1 MSARTSSCATSPAV
15 SGCRSTAVTS
25 GLARTGVIRPD
36 PKDPSPL
43 RIDEVLVRKMLVLFI
58 RDEIAKA
65 RLRRA
70 GVGVSG
76 GVDSAVTVALA
87 TESLGPANVLGLF
100 TPYRTSSG
108 ETHAP
113 ALSLSPTSAVALE
126 AVPI

>member
-58 RDEIAKA
+58 REETAKA

-70 GVGVSG
+70 VVGVSG
-76 GVDSAVTVALA
+76 GVDSAVTAALA
-87 TESLGPANVLGLF
+87 TEALGPENVLGLF
-100 TPYRTSSG
+100 TPYQISSP
-108 ETHAP
+108 ESRAHAREV
-113 ALSLSPTSAVALE
+113 SRRYGFT
-126 AVPI
+126 